1 MTTLILLLQKTY
13 TQDIRLESLDDGP
26 GLLPFKLGPTRIISH
41 YHSFIQDINLSD
53 LQEKIVL
60 VRQQLN
66 DIMPELNNKTSRLY
80 EPHINYLKYKIES
93 IFDQLQT
100 FKTNRV
106 KRGLIDGLG
115 SVIKSITGNLD
126 YTDAQRYDSALKL
139 IQDNESKL
147 ATELNNHISFSKD
160 WTIQYTKIIDNMLE
174 SQGKMEVLLEK
185 IRETEITKDY
195 DLIKYAHLAQ
205 VFLILGDNVDSI
217 SQELLKLQDALAL
230 IKLSSLHHSILSI
243 NSIKEMLNRLELLYG
258 RNRII
263 NLDIREYYDVIKIGS
278 YYSENNIVIV
288 YRFPIVL
295 EDIYEMYKL
304 CIVPNKNSQIL
315 IPPYP
320 FLAIHQKDLR
330 YIEAE
335 CPKTNKWYLCEE
347 EWNLRNQTTHDCIQQ
362 LLITQQKLD
371 SCSSH
376 QAYVSL
382 EKPALEKLDDLH
394 YTIVFPSPTKTH
406 LSCEQDLYRILQGS
420 YLAIIPHDCFMET
433 SEFKISNT
441 EDHLKGQAVKIM
453 NLPEDT
459 TTSSLELPSL
469 KLNTV
474 NLEHLQAAN
483 LRLSHQE
490 IVTMKQGEN
499 SIYHTTIPVYTII
512 LIATGIIIIIIAHRR
527 LHQRKNLSIKQAEK
541 QDNYEYIV
549 ENRNIDPNHLP
560 AQFTTKVSNR
570 RCSTGG
576 GVTVP

>member
-1 MTTLILLLQKTY
+1 M
-13 TQDIRLESLDDGP
+13 QD
-26 GLLPFKLGPTRIISH
+26 
-41 YHSFIQDINLSD
+41 
-53 LQEKIVL
+53 KIVV

-66 DIMPELNNKTSRLY
+66 DITPELNNKTSRLY
-80 EPHINYLKYKIES
+80 EPHIDYLKFKIES

-100 FKTNRV
+100 FKTNRA

-115 SVIKSITGNLD
+115 SIIKSITGNLD
-126 YTDAQRYDSALKL
+126 HADAQRYDSALKL
-139 IQDNESKL
+139 FQDNENKL
-147 ATELNNHISFSKD
+147 ATELNSHISLSKD
-160 WTIQYTKIIDNMLE
+160 WTIHYTKIIDNLLE
-174 SQGKMEVLLEK
+174 NQGKIEILLEK

-243 NSIKEMLNRLELLYG
+243 NSIKDMLNRLEVLYG
-258 RNRII
+258 RNKMI

-278 YYSENNIVIV
+278 YYSGNNIVIV

-304 CIVPNKNSQIL
+304 CIVPNKNSQVL

-335 CPKTNKWYLCEE
+335 CPKTNKGYLCEE
-347 EWNLRNQTTHDCIQQ
+347 EWNLQNQTKHDCIQQ
-362 LLITQQKLD
+362 LLISQQKIG
-371 SCSSH
+371 SCDSH

-406 LSCEQDLYRILQGS
+406 LFCEQDLYRTLQGS
-420 YLAIIPHDCFMET
+420 YLAIIPHNCFMET
-433 SEFKISNT
+433 SKFRISNT

-490 IVTMKQGEN
+490 IVTVNQGEN

-512 LIATGIIIIIIAHRR
+512 LIAIGIIAVIVHRR
-527 LHQRKNLSIKQAEK
+527 LLQRKNERVKPTEEPE
-541 QDNYEYIV
+541 NYSHIV
-549 ENRNIDPNHLP
+549 ENMNIGTNHLP